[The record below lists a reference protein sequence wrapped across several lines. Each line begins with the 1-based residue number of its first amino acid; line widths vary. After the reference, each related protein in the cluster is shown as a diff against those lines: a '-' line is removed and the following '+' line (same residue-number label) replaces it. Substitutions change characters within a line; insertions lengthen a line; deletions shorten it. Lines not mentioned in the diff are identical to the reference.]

1 MKKSFDK
8 FVNNSDILSEYDFSK
23 GVRGK
28 HFNAYRKGHAV
39 KILKADGS
47 CEVKYFKLEDGA
59 VMLEPQIREYFP
71 DSESVNKALRCLIP
85 LMKHS

>member
-1 MKKSFDK
+1 MKKSCDRSLIS
-8 FVNNSDILSEYDFSK
+8 SDILPEYDFSK

-28 HFNAYRKGHAV
+28 HFKSYRKGHAV

-47 CEVKYFKLEDGA
+47 SEVKYFKLEDGA
-59 VMLEPQIREYFP
+59 VMLEPQIKEYFP
-71 DSESVNKALRCLIP
+71 DSDSVNKALRCLIP